1 MVAWICR
8 RTGVPAWSV
17 KVVISRVSSKVA
29 FTTKPS
35 HVAYVGIWR
44 VSWTVSRVGGAADD
58 AAGTATAAAV
68 ARAGTRSE
76 LSRMT
81 VS

>member
-1 MVAWICR
+1 M
-8 RTGVPAWSV
+8 

-35 HVAYVGIWR
+35 HVANAGIWR
-44 VSWTVSRVGGAADD
+44 VTWTVSRVGAAADD

-68 ARAGTRSE
+68 AAAASAALETRSE

-81 VS
+81 GLPT